1 MKITV
6 YTPESAIRSPRKLVQ
21 EMFFDLQRSHD
32 LAWRLSVRD
41 ISAQYRQSKLGILW
55 AFIMPLATTVTW
67 IFLNMAGIITI
78 KATDIP
84 YPIYVFTGTLI
95 WSILIESLF
104 APLAQTNA
112 AKSMLSK
119 INFPREAIILSAFY
133 QLLFN
138 SGIKMF
144 LLIIAVIIMGFSS
157 GWMLLLFPFA
167 ILVLILCGIS
177 VGLLLTPVGMLYNDV
192 GRTISLGMQFAMYIS
207 PVIFPIPTSGWVRIP
222 FIYNPVTP
230 LIMISRQCLTGYS
243 GNYLSG
249 FFIIST
255 CMLILLLFSWMV
267 YRITMPVIIERM
279 SA

>member
-6 YTPESAIRSPRKLVQ
+6 YTPESAIRSPKKLVK
-21 EMFFDLQRSHD
+21 EMFADLGQSHE

-67 IFLNMAGIITI
+67 IFLNMSGIITV
-78 KATDIP
+78 KSTDIP
-84 YPIYVFTGTLI
+84 YPLYVFTGTLI
-95 WSILIESLF
+95 WSIFMESLN
-104 APLAQTNA
+104 APLIQTNA

-144 LLIIAVIIMGFSS
+144 LLIIAVIIMGFSA
-157 GWMLLLFPFA
+157 GWLLLIFPFA
-167 ILVLILCGIS
+167 ILVLILSGIS

-192 GRTISLGMQFAMYIS
+192 GRAISLGMQFVMYIS

-222 FIYNPVTP
+222 FIYNPITP
-230 LIMISRQCLTGYS
+230 LIMISRQCLTGFS

-249 FFIIST
+249 FFIITT
-255 CMLILLLFSWMV
+255 CMFVILLFSWMV
-267 YRITMPVIIERM
+267 YRLTMPVIIERM
-279 SA
+279 SS